1 MNLNH
6 DPEADFERRLRAV
19 PADDAPRPEHCDALR
34 ERALAAFDRAVR
46 SRQQQPRQIR
56 ILVWGKAVMK
66 HPMSR
71 YAVAACVVAALAWLL
86 MPGSGT
92 AAAFEKIV
100 EAVVSAKS
108 ARFHME
114 VNVEG
119 QAKQSAE
126 AMFLAP
132 AKYRM
137 EVGKI
142 VSLTDFEAAKMLTL
156 IPDQKQAVVFNLKHM
171 PKDGSASE
179 QANNFERLRQ
189 LLQARRGELP
199 AYERL
204 GEKTIDGRK
213 AQGFRLQSPI
223 GTVTLWGDAQSGDP
237 VRIETVYSGVP
248 KSEVVMTKFEMNVD
262 LKPDLFALDVPK
274 DYKVKSFDIEAS
286 KPEEKDFV
294 QSLRTCAELSGGAF
308 PDSLDTQSVMK
319 LMVAAALGKAKD
331 GPKEEDIDRLMKQS
345 LTIGRGFQ
353 FALTLPAA
361 ADAHYAGKGVKKD
374 TPNRPIFWYRPEG
387 SQRYRVL
394 EATLNVRDADAA
406 PQVEGAAPL
415 YQKAPSNGSK

>member
-1 MNLNH
+1 MNLNHDH

-46 SRQQQPRQIR
+46 SCQQQPRQIR
-56 ILVWGKAVMK
+56 ILIWGKAVMK

-71 YAVAACVVAALAWLL
+71 YAAAACVVAALAWLL
-86 MPGSGT
+86 LPGAGR
-92 AAAFEKIV
+92 ALAFEKVV
-100 EAVVSAKS
+100 EAVVTAKS
-108 ARFHME
+108 ARFHMD

-119 QAKQSAE
+119 QAKESAE

-132 AKYRM
+132 ARYRM
-137 EVGKI
+137 ELGKV
-142 VSLTDFEAAKMLTL
+142 VSLTDFGAAKMLTL
-156 IPDQKQAVVFNLKHM
+156 VPDQKQAVVFNLKHA
-171 PKDGSASE
+171 PQG
-179 QANNFERLRQ
+179 QAALDQINHFERLRQ
-189 LLQARRGELP
+189 LLQDQKLP

-204 GEKTIDGRK
+204 GEKTIDGHK
-213 AQGFRLQSPI
+213 AQGFRLVSPI
-223 GTVTLWGDAQSGDP
+223 GTSTLWGDARTGDP
-237 VRIETVYSGVP
+237 VRIETVYTGVP
-248 KSEVVMTKFEMNVD
+248 RTEVVMTRFEMNVE

-308 PDSLDTQSVMK
+308 PDALDTQSVMK
-319 LMVAAALGKAKD
+319 LMIAAALGKAKD
-331 GPKEEDIDRLMKQS
+331 GPKDEDIDRLMKQS
-345 LTIGRGFQ
+345 ITIGRGLQ

-387 SQRYRVL
+387 SQRYRVVD
-394 EATLNVRDADAA
+394 ATLNASDDGAA
-406 PQVEGAAPL
+406 PKVEGAMPL
-415 YQKAPSNGSK
+415 YKK

>member
-19 PADDAPRPEHCDALR
+19 RADDAPRPEHRDALR
-34 ERALAAFDRAVR
+34 DRALSAFDRAVR
-46 SRQQQPRQIR
+46 SREEQPRQIR
-56 ILVWGKAVMK
+56 ILIWGKAFMK

-71 YAVAACVVAALAWLL
+71 YALAACVVAALVWLL
-86 MPGSGT
+86 APGSGR
-92 AAAFEKIV
+92 ALAFEKIV
-100 EAVVSAKS
+100 EAVVTAKT
-108 ARFHME
+108 ARFHMD

-137 EVGKI
+137 EIGKI

-156 IPDQKQAVVFNLKHM
+156 IPEQKQAVVFNLKNA
-171 PKDGSASE
+171 PQG
-179 QANNFERLRQ
+179 QAAPDQVNHFERLRQ
-189 LLQARRGELP
+189 LLQDKQLP

-204 GEKTIDGRK
+204 GEKTIDGHK
-213 AQGFRLQSPI
+213 AQGFRLKSPV
-223 GTVTLWGDAQSGDP
+223 GTLTLWGDARTGDP
-237 VRIETVYSGVP
+237 VRIENVYTGIP
-248 KSEVVMTKFEMNVD
+248 LTEVVMTKFEMNVE

-274 DYKVKSFDIEAS
+274 DFKVKSFDVDAS

-319 LMVAAALGKAKD
+319 LMIAAALGKAKD
-331 GPKEEDIDRLMKQS
+331 GPKEEDMDRLMKQS
-345 LTIGRGFQ
+345 MTIGRGFQ

-361 ADAHYAGKGVKKD
+361 TDAHYAGKGVKKD

-387 SQRYRVL
+387 SLRYRVVD
-394 EATLNVRDADAA
+394 ATLTARDADMA
-406 PQVEGAAPL
+406 PHVEGAVTL
-415 YQKAPSNGSK
+415 YKKPAGGDSK

>member
-6 DPEADFERRLRAV
+6 DPEADFERRLQSV
-19 PADDAPRPEHCDALR
+19 PADDAPRPEHRDALR
-34 ERALAAFDRAVR
+34 ERALAAFDRAVQLR
-46 SRQQQPRQIR
+46 RQQPHQIR
-56 ILVWGKAVMK
+56 ILIWGKAVMK

-71 YAVAACVVAALAWLL
+71 YAVAACVVAALAWL
-86 MPGSGT
+86 MVPGSGR
-92 AAAFEKIV
+92 ALAFEKIV

-108 ARFHME
+108 ARFHMD

-119 QAKQSAE
+119 QPKQSAE
-126 AMFLAP
+126 AMFLSP

-137 EVGKI
+137 EMGKI

-156 IPDQKQAVVFNLKHM
+156 MPEQKQAVVFNLKNV
-171 PKDGSASE
+171 PQGQAAPE
-179 QANNFERLRQ
+179 QTNHFEQLRQ
-189 LLQARRGELP
+189 LLQAQRGQLP

-204 GEKTIDGRK
+204 GEKSIDGHK
-213 AQGFRLQSPI
+213 AQGFRLESPI
-223 GTVTLWGDAQSGDP
+223 GTLTLWGDPQTGDP
-237 VRIETVYSGVP
+237 VRIENVYTGVP
-248 KSEVVMTKFEMNVD
+248 RTEVVMTKFEMNVD

-308 PDSLDTQSVMK
+308 PDSLDTQSLMK
-319 LMVAAALGKAKD
+319 LMIEAALGKAKD

-345 LTIGRGFQ
+345 MTIGRGIP

-394 EATLNVRDADAA
+394 DATLMARDADAA
-406 PQVEGAAPL
+406 PQVEGAALL
-415 YQKAPSNGSK
+415 YKKPAGVGSK

>member
-19 PADDAPRPEHCDALR
+19 PADDAPRPEHRDALR
-34 ERALAAFDRAVR
+34 ERALAAFDRAVQFR
-46 SRQQQPRQIR
+46 RQQPLQIR
-56 ILVWGKAVMK
+56 ILIWGKAVMK

-71 YAVAACVVAALAWLL
+71 YAAAACLVATLTWLL
-86 MPGSGT
+86 VPGAGKAS
-92 AAAFEKIV
+92 AFEKIV
-100 EAVVSAKS
+100 EAVVTAKS
-108 ARFHME
+108 ARFHMD
-114 VNVEG
+114 VNVQG
-119 QAKQSAE
+119 QPKQSAE

-137 EVGKI
+137 EMGKI

-156 IPDQKQAVVFNLKHM
+156 VSDQKQAVVFNLKNV
-171 PKDGSASE
+171 PKDAAALEHKNHFE
-179 QANNFERLRQ
+179 QLRQ
-189 LLQARRGELP
+189 LLQAQRGQLP

-204 GEKTIDGRK
+204 GEKTIDGHK
-213 AQGFRLQSPI
+213 SQGFRLVSPI
-223 GTVTLWGDAQSGDP
+223 GTVTLWGNAQTGDP
-237 VRIETVYSGVP
+237 VRIETVYTGVP
-248 KSEVVMTKFEMNVD
+248 RSEVVMTRFEMNVD

-274 DYKVKSFDIEAS
+274 DYKVKSFDVDAS
-286 KPEEKDFV
+286 KPEEKDLV
-294 QSLRTCAELSGGAF
+294 ESLRACAELSGGAF

-319 LMVAAALGKAKD
+319 MMIAAALGQAKD

-345 LTIGRGFQ
+345 MKIGRGFQ
-353 FALTLPAA
+353 FALTLPSA

-394 EATLNVRDADAA
+394 DATLMVRDADAA
-406 PQVEGAAPL
+406 PQVEGAESLLKRPA
-415 YQKAPSNGSK
+415 AGGSP